1 MEGLY
6 HQDCRAEC
14 LAWVRDK
21 GYMSS
26 PMALF
31 SMKVWECR
39 ADGTMRQTCSQ
50 KPTCHDEGCESTSLK
65 TEHNRL
71 WPCVCVCVCEWEET
85 DTRAG
90 LNNCASHQE
99 QAPMG
104 ARKSHGEHQE
114 FIKWCKNTEQTQD
127 VGTWAVEITVEPL
140 KRKKQNHL
148 QFSLNYILEKYW
160 RHHRSVFVFP
170 PSYYYLMTISMQL
183 PVLSLLS
190 CKDFAVAYLWTTP
203 AFPQLLRLSLP
214 KQDNFIVTPMSLSP
228 GEVY

>member
-1 MEGLY
+1 MESLY

-14 LAWVRDK
+14 LAWLRDK

-50 KPTCHDEGCESTSLK
+50 KPMCHDEGCESTSLK

-71 WPCVCVCVCEWEET
+71 WPCVCVCEWEET
-85 DTRAG
+85 DMRAG

-140 KRKKQNHL
+140 KRKKTEPPTV
-148 QFSLNYILEKYW
+148 FSELYFRKVLKTSPQ
-160 RHHRSVFVFP
+160 RVC
-170 PSYYYLMTISMQL
+170 L
-183 PVLSLLS
+183 P
-190 CKDFAVAYLWTTP
+190 T
-203 AFPQLLRLSLP
+203 QLLLP
-214 KQDNFIVTPMSLSP
+214 YDYIHAAPCVITT
-228 GEVY
+228 G